1 MTHCAPMGTP
11 SRKNR
16 WPSVSVTVLLA
27 IFLFLVARPSGAA
40 ANGCA
45 GGGAPRPDEGGIGGT
60 GILSMQ
66 PDDEGGIGGT
76 GISAGA
82 DTGVIGT
89 VTGFGSIC
97 VNGVEIH
104 YGADT
109 PVRIDGQP
117 ATAGQLAVGQ
127 VVEVAASGTGSDL
140 QARRIAVRHVVSG
153 PVTGLEAER
162 AEIEVMG
169 QTVLLSPLTRAG
181 DGESAAV
188 APAFPLGSYVQVSGM
203 RRDDGAVEASRI
215 NRVDTP
221 TVQVVGP
228 VTKVD
233 SGMLWVAGTAART
246 DSRAAITVGDEV
258 QVVGHWDG
266 AAITAASITAIPRVP
281 FDGHVTHVNIE
292 GFAHA
297 IAAGKLQ
304 VGPFAVELLPAAAQE
319 VQQASTLETRIRIQA
334 VIENRRVL
342 VERIRVM
349 DELPPLPPLWQHDAG
364 GWSGGRPGDARN
376 TVGVSPPDPSRPGD
390 ARGPSAHDG
399 WGTKPDS
406 GAAAPPVPIWGDQP
420 SLPQPPDHSA
430 ILQVPDRPPPPQL
443 PDRPAMPQLP
453 DRPAG
458 PQVPD
463 RPPLPQRP
471 DRPPVADR
479 PSIPVRPDLPVR
491 R

>member
-1 MTHCAPMGTP
+1 MPHSARVATSARE
-11 SRKNR
+11 SRSS
-16 WPSVSVTVLLA
+16 SVLAAMLLV
-27 IFLFLVARPSGAA
+27 IFLFLVARPPDAA

-45 GGGAPRPDEGGIGGT
+45 GGGEPRPDEGGIGGT

-76 GISAGA
+76 GISAEA

-109 PVRIDGQP
+109 PVQIDGQP

-127 VVEVAASGTGSDL
+127 VVEVTASGTASDL
-140 QARRIAVRHVVSG
+140 QARHIAVRHVVSG
-153 PVTGLEAER
+153 PVTRLDAER

-169 QTVLLSPLTRAG
+169 QTVLLSPLTRVG

-188 APAFPLGSYVQVSGM
+188 ATAFPLESSVQVSGM

-221 TVQVVGP
+221 AVQVVGP

-233 SGMLWVAGTAART
+233 SGMVWVAGTAART
-246 DSRAAITVGDEV
+246 NSAAAIAVGDEV
-258 QVVGHWDG
+258 QVAGHWDG
-266 AAITAASITAIPRVP
+266 AAIRAASITAIPRVP

-292 GFAHA
+292 GFARP
-297 IAAGKLQ
+297 IAAGQLQ
-304 VGPFAVELLPAAAQE
+304 VGSFAVELLPAAVQE

-334 VIENRRVL
+334 VIENRHVL

-349 DELPPLPPLWQHDAG
+349 DELPPLPPLWPRDAG
-364 GWSGGRPGDARN
+364 GWGGGRPGDARN

-399 WGTKPDS
+399 WAAKPDS

-420 SLPQPPDHSA
+420 SVPQPPDHSA
-430 ILQVPDRPPPPQL
+430 IPQVPDRPPPPPQP
-443 PDRPAMPQLP
+443 PDRPAM
-453 DRPAG
+453 

-471 DRPPVADR
+471 DRPPIVDR
-479 PSIPVRPDLPVR
+479 PSIPVRPDLPAR